1 MKTLRICYRRFPGFS
16 RVLVRPVPEGWAEL
30 TPAQFV
36 LAARLYLRQVDE
48 AEFVRRFL
56 ALPRRVSA
64 DAYYRYRLSCL
75 LEFLGDCRV
84 RLDRFIL
91 PSLGRLRAPGV
102 RLKGIT
108 FEHFML
114 ADTAFNRYV
123 RDGLDASL
131 DHFVSLLYL
140 RPAEHVVL
148 PPDAPKGL
156 FSRPKV
162 LDPVR
167 RRKQLA
173 REDRAAKYAVFLN
186 YVFVRRWLSHSFP
199 RLFPPDNGPD
209 DRSDR
214 RKPTAPQVNWLDIF
228 DAFVG
233 DDVAQMDKF
242 RRMPATTAFRLL
254 DKRIRNAQTK
264 KR

>member
-1 MKTLRICYRRFPGFS
+1 MKTLVLEYRRWGIS
-16 RVLVRPVPEGWAEL
+16 HRCVRVVPESWAEL
-30 TPAQFV
+30 TPQQFLQV
-36 LAARLYLRQVDE
+36 AALYRQEVE
-48 AEFVRRFL
+48 PERFL
-56 ALPRRVSA
+56 ATFFGLPA
-64 DAYYRYRLSCL
+64 RLLDDYQLYSL
-75 LEFLGDCRV
+75 TKLTEFLGDCRV

-91 PSLGRLRAPGV
+91 PSLGRLRAPDV

-114 ADTAFNRYV
+114 ADTAFSRYV

-140 RPAEHVVL
+140 LPAEHVVL
-148 PPDAPKGL
+148 PPDTRKGL
-156 FSRPKV
+156 FSHPKV
-162 LDPVR
+162 LNPAR

-173 REDRAAKYAVFLN
+173 REDRTAKYAIFLN

-199 RLFPPDNGPD
+199 WLFPTDDGPDNPP
-209 DRSDR
+209 DR
-214 RKPTAPQVNWLDIF
+214 RQKPAAPTVNWLDIF

-233 DDVAQMDKF
+233 DNVAQMDKF
-242 RRMPATTAFRLL
+242 RQMPATTAFRLL
-254 DKRIRNAQTK
+254 NRRIRDAQTK